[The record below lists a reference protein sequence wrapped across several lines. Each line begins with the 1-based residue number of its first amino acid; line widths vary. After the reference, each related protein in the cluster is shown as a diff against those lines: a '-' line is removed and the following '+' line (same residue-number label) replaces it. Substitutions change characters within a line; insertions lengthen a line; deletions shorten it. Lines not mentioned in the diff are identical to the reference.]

1 MVAYL
6 LLGLAQLVGVVVT
19 ALGWPGIFIQ
29 IIALGAFAWFVGT
42 ATFGVVPLAVLCGI
56 GLLGEVI
63 YLLIGG
69 RIELPHRRRAG
80 LLAIAGAIV
89 GLLIG
94 NFAVPLVGPMYGAV
108 VGSLLAVS
116 FTAVGRKEERVG
128 CAKLARQ
135 ALAMG
140 IRTAAGVVV
149 AVFILLTL
157 IR

>member
-6 LLGLAQLVGVVVT
+6 LLGVAQVIGVIVT

-29 IIALGAFAWFVGT
+29 IIALAGFAWLVDGT
-42 ATFGVVPLAVLCGI
+42 AFGVVPLAVLCGI

-69 RIELPHRRRAG
+69 RIELLHRRRAG
-80 LLAIAGAIV
+80 MLATAGAIV
-89 GLLIG
+89 GLLVG
-94 NFAVPLVGPMYGAV
+94 NFALPLVGPMYGAV
-108 VGSLLAVS
+108 VGALIAVS
-116 FTAVGRKEERVG
+116 FSAVGRKEERVG
-128 CAKLARQ
+128 CATLARQ

>member
-1 MVAYL
+1 MMAYL
-6 LLGLAQLVGVVVT
+6 LLGLAQIAGVIIT

-29 IIALGAFAWFVGT
+29 IIGLGAFAWFVGT

-56 GLLGEVI
+56 GLLGEII

-69 RIELPHRRRAG
+69 RIELLQRRRAG
-80 LLAIAGAIV
+80 LLAIVGAIV
-89 GLLIG
+89 GLLVG
-94 NFAVPLVGPMYGAV
+94 NFVFPLVGPMYGAV
-108 VGSLLAVS
+108 AGALLTVS
-116 FTAVGRKEERVG
+116 FSGVGRKEEGVG